1 MTKKPAS
8 NSYDTMAMRVMF
20 LNPCAPK
27 RPRHCPSLD
36 AGDTNRYTWERPRLS
51 CLQDRAKIKL
61 ITSLAKRKFIHPI
74 RLPLPIST
82 LPAAWPQQE
91 LRRTKS
97 CWTAVGLLSSRCFF
111 RSRRA
116 RPPLPPVCHMLSI
129 SAAAESLFTVLCNLM
144 HLCGSQHGWPAL
156 RCRLFHTIRSAVGT
170 VGTVGCEWVPVL
182 LLGAQLVASGGIRR
196 PLRIAAPFCPV
207 GSSFPIFL
215 HRIHGRHNRA
225 SS

>member
-1 MTKKPAS
+1 MRRTKSCWTAVDLLS
-8 NSYDTMAMRVMF
+8 SRHF
-20 LNPCAPK
+20 FRSRSRLRSSRSLSR
-27 RPRHCPSLD
+27 RPHSEPQVRSD
-36 AGDTNRYTWERPRLS
+36 SRSQFRRYE
-51 CLQDRAKIKL
+51 
-61 ITSLAKRKFIHPI
+61 
-74 RLPLPIST
+74 
-82 LPAAWPQQE
+82 QQK

-129 SAAAESLFTVLCNLM
+129 SAAAESLFTVLCNFL
-144 HLCGSQHGWPAL
+144 HLFGSQHGCPAL

-196 PLRIAAPFCPV
+196 PLRIAAPFVLDLPSLSSSIASMVDSRGPDSNGRGLIRRRRGREDTIAITNRGLLGDPV
-207 GSSFPIFL
+207 RP
-215 HRIHGRHNRA
+215 RA
-225 SS
+225 Y

>member
-1 MTKKPAS
+1 MRRTKSCWTAVDLLS
-8 NSYDTMAMRVMF
+8 SRHF
-20 LNPCAPK
+20 FRSRSRLRSSRSLSR
-27 RPRHCPSLD
+27 RPHSEPQVRSD
-36 AGDTNRYTWERPRLS
+36 SRSQFRRY
-51 CLQDRAKIKL
+51 
-61 ITSLAKRKFIHPI
+61 
-74 RLPLPIST
+74 
-82 LPAAWPQQE
+82 QQQK

-129 SAAAESLFTVLCNLM
+129 SAAAESLFTVLCNLL

-196 PLRIAAPFCPV
+196 PLRIAAPFVLDLPSLSSSIASMV
-207 GSSFPIFL
+207 DSRGPDSNGRGSPLTTTTRPRGHDS
-215 HRIHGRHNRA
+215 RITNYK
-225 SS
+225 

>member
-1 MTKKPAS
+1 MRRTKSCWTAVALLS
-8 NSYDTMAMRVMF
+8 SRHF
-20 LNPCAPK
+20 FRSRSRLRSSRSLSR
-27 RPRHCPSLD
+27 RPHSEPQVRSD
-36 AGDTNRYTWERPRLS
+36 SRSQFRRY
-51 CLQDRAKIKL
+51 
-61 ITSLAKRKFIHPI
+61 
-74 RLPLPIST
+74 
-82 LPAAWPQQE
+82 QQQK

-129 SAAAESLFTVLCNLM
+129 SAAAESLFTVLCNLL

-215 HRIHGRHNRA
+215 HRIHLSTLAVPDSNGRRSLA
-225 SS
+225 RRGEEQYK

>member
-1 MTKKPAS
+1 MRRTKSCWTAVDLLS
-8 NSYDTMAMRVMF
+8 S
-20 LNPCAPK
+20 
-27 RPRHCPSLD
+27 RHFFRS
-36 AGDTNRYTWERPRLS
+36 RSRLRS
-51 CLQDRAKIKL
+51 SR
-61 ITSLAKRKFIHPI
+61 SLARRPH
-74 RLPLPIST
+74 SE
-82 LPAAWPQQE
+82 PQVRSDSRPQLRRYQQQK

-97 CWTAVGLLSSRCFF
+97 CWTAVDLLSSRCFF

-129 SAAAESLFTVLCNLM
+129 SAAAESLFTVLCNLL

-196 PLRIAAPFCPV
+196 PLRIAAPFV
-207 GSSFPIFL
+207 LIFL
-215 HRIHGRHNRA
+215 PFLPPSHPWWTLAARIQMGA
-225 SS
+225 ALL

>member
-1 MTKKPAS
+1 MRRTKSCWTAVDLLS
-8 NSYDTMAMRVMF
+8 SRHF
-20 LNPCAPK
+20 FRSRSRLRSSRSLSR
-27 RPRHCPSLD
+27 RPHSEPQVRSD
-36 AGDTNRYTWERPRLS
+36 SRSQFRRY
-51 CLQDRAKIKL
+51 
-61 ITSLAKRKFIHPI
+61 
-74 RLPLPIST
+74 
-82 LPAAWPQQE
+82 QQQK

-215 HRIHGRHNRA
+215 HRIHLSTLAVPDSNGRGSFARRGEEA
-225 SS
+225 I

>member
-1 MTKKPAS
+1 MRRTKSCWTAVDLLS
-8 NSYDTMAMRVMF
+8 SRHF
-20 LNPCAPK
+20 FRSRSRLRSSRSLSR
-27 RPRHCPSLD
+27 RPHSEPQVRSD
-36 AGDTNRYTWERPRLS
+36 SRSQFRRY
-51 CLQDRAKIKL
+51 
-61 ITSLAKRKFIHPI
+61 
-74 RLPLPIST
+74 
-82 LPAAWPQQE
+82 QQQK

-129 SAAAESLFTVLCNLM
+129 SAAAESLFTVLCNLL

-196 PLRIAAPFCPV
+196 PLRIAAPFVLDLPSL
-207 GSSFPIFL
+207 SSSIASMVDSRGPDSN
-215 HRIHGRHNRA
+215 GRLSFRRRRRGREDTIPGLQIEDY
-225 SS
+225 

>member
-1 MTKKPAS
+1 MRRTKSCWTAVDLLS
-8 NSYDTMAMRVMF
+8 SRHF
-20 LNPCAPK
+20 FRSRSRLRSSRSLSR
-27 RPRHCPSLD
+27 RPHSEPQVRSD
-36 AGDTNRYTWERPRLS
+36 SRSQFRRY
-51 CLQDRAKIKL
+51 
-61 ITSLAKRKFIHPI
+61 
-74 RLPLPIST
+74 
-82 LPAAWPQQE
+82 QQQK

-196 PLRIAAPFCPV
+196 PLRIAAPFCPA
-207 GSSFPIFL
+207 GSSFPFFL
-215 HRIHGRHNRA
+215 HRIHGGLSRPGFKWARP
-225 SS
+225 

>member
-1 MTKKPAS
+1 MRRTKSCWTAVDLLS
-8 NSYDTMAMRVMF
+8 SRHF
-20 LNPCAPK
+20 FRSRSRLRSSRSLSR
-27 RPRHCPSLD
+27 RPHSEPQVRSD
-36 AGDTNRYTWERPRLS
+36 SRSQFRRY
-51 CLQDRAKIKL
+51 
-61 ITSLAKRKFIHPI
+61 
-74 RLPLPIST
+74 
-82 LPAAWPQQE
+82 QQQK

-129 SAAAESLFTVLCNLM
+129 SAAAESLFTVLCNLL

-215 HRIHGRHNRA
+215 HRIHLSTLAVPDSNGRGSFARRGEEA
-225 SS
+225 I

>member
-1 MTKKPAS
+1 MRRTKSCWTAVDLLS
-8 NSYDTMAMRVMF
+8 SRHF
-20 LNPCAPK
+20 FRSRSRRRSSRSLSR
-27 RPRHCPSLD
+27 RPHSEPQVRSD
-36 AGDTNRYTWERPRLS
+36 SRSQFRRY
-51 CLQDRAKIKL
+51 
-61 ITSLAKRKFIHPI
+61 
-74 RLPLPIST
+74 
-82 LPAAWPQQE
+82 QQQK

-170 VGTVGCEWVPVL
+170 VGPVGCEWVPVL

-196 PLRIAAPFCPV
+196 PLRIAAPFCPAR
-207 GSSFPIFL
+207 SSFPFFL
-215 HRIHGRHNRA
+215 HRISGY
-225 SS
+225 